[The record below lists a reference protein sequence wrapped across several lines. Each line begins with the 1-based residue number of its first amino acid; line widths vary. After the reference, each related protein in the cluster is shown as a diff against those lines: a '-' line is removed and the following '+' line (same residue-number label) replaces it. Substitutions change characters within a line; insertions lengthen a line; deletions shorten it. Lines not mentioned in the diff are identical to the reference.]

1 MKRWTGMAA
10 AAALLLLAG
19 AAQASW
25 PCGIYARIDKVEAE
39 PNTDKPTWVKVWGDF
54 ILIKTSNRE
63 TPVTRGYMYFEVV
76 KGKEDLC
83 RLEWKDLKEI
93 AGTENNYVAF
103 GSVHS
108 EINDNLSDDG
118 DTPKVSKKDDRS
130 PKPIPYPLNHGLT
143 RLRTRQDL
151 FNQSGNNPVV
161 RLKDFLD
168 KNKPEKP

>member
-1 MKRWTGMAA
+1 MRNRIGFVAA
-10 AAALLLLAG
+10 LALLLLAG
-19 AAQASW
+19 AVQASW
-25 PCGIYARIDKVEAE
+25 PCGIYARIDKVEFE
-39 PNTDKPTWVKVWGDF
+39 PGADRPERVKVWGDF
-54 ILIKTSNRE
+54 ILIKTSNRP

-93 AGTENNYVAF
+93 ADTENNYVAF

-108 EINDNLSDDG
+108 EINDALSDDG
-118 DTPKVSKKDDRS
+118 NTPKVVKKGDKD

-151 FNQSGNNPVV
+151 FKEGENNPVV
-161 RLKDFLD
+161 RLKDYLE

>member
-1 MKRWTGMAA
+1 MRNWIGF
-10 AAALLLLAG
+10 AAALAVLLLAG

-25 PCGIYARIDKVEAE
+25 PCGIYARIDKVEFE
-39 PNTDKPTWVKVWGDF
+39 PSADKPERVKVWGDF
-54 ILIKTSNRE
+54 ILIKTSNRP

-108 EINDNLSDDG
+108 EINDDLSADG
-118 DTPKVSKKDDRS
+118 DTPKVFKKDAKD
-130 PKPIPYPLNHGLT
+130 PKPILYPLNHGLT

-151 FNQSGNNPVV
+151 FKENENNPVV
-161 RLKDFLD
+161 RLKDYLD

>member
-1 MKRWTGMAA
+1 AVRGA
-10 AAALLLLAG
+10 LLLAG

-25 PCGIYARIDKVEAE
+25 PCGIYARIDKVETE

-54 ILIKTSNRE
+54 ILIKTSNRP

-108 EINDNLSDDG
+108 EIIDDLSADG
-118 DTPKVSKKDDRS
+118 NTPKVFKKDDS
-130 PKPIPYPLNHGLT
+130 NSKPIAYPLNLGLT

-151 FNQSGNNPVV
+151 FNDNGNNPVV
-161 RLKDFLD
+161 RLQKFLQENPL
-168 KNKPEKP
+168 KQ